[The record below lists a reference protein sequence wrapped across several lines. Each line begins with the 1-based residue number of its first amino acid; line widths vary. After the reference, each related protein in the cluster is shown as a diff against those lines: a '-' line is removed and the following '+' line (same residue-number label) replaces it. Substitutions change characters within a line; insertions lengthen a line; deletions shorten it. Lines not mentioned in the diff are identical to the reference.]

1 MPRSPPWQDQRGFTL
16 IELPV
21 VILIIGV
28 LAAIAAARVP
38 EPAHPRPGHGRQGRR
53 AQRAHDARDGPHGP
67 RPAATSG
74 SPLDGTEER
83 ALGHELERQRLVADL
98 VEQHDDALT
107 VVALEHPLAEA

>member
-1 MPRSPPWQDQRGFTL
+1 MPRSPPGQDRRGFTL
-16 IELPV
+16 IELLV
-21 VILIIGV
+21 VILILGV
-28 LAAIAAARVP
+28 LAAIAARVP
-38 EPAHPRPGHGRQGRR
+38 EPAHPRPAHGRQGRR
-53 AQRAHDARDGPHGP
+53 AQRAHDARDVPHGP

>member
-16 IELPV
+16 IELLV

-53 AQRAHDARDGPHGP
+53 AQRAHDARDVPHGP
-67 RPAATSG
+67 RHLRRHHGGAHRPRADARHFTVT
-74 SPLDGTEER
+74 GT
-83 ALGHELERQRLVADL
+83 ADSFTIS
-98 VEQHDDALT
+98 VD
-107 VVALEHPLAEA
+107 